1 MSTKTSMSICA
12 ALLLIVCAGCVPS
25 DEELQTELAITRRE
39 AYLEWKRMRDSGQHR
54 QAKVDGPLSVD
65 DSVRLALQYN
75 KQLQIAIQEREVTRG
90 DRIADYNVILPSISA
105 RGTAARIEKGRGNTD
120 IDDYSANITVTQPI
134 FEGERIPATLRTARL
149 LTALTDEQVRDQV
162 QTLVANVASEYYDV
176 LLAQHMVEVQREALV
191 SAEAQYRMTS
201 EKRRQET
208 ATDYD
213 VLRAQV
219 DVANYQAQM
228 ISAQNDIDTHRVN
241 MLKLMGVS
249 QDSNI
254 SFSDKLEFLPMRPV
268 FERAVELASG
278 NRPDLRIADID
289 ARVAE
294 EAIRISRSAFW
305 PVVSGTFTTSWRDG
319 WGGGRVAPNT
329 TSRPD
334 RFGRNPWE
342 AGLTASYYF
351 GIDNVGNLQAAK
363 AQARQSHIEVLDRQ
377 EVMLQEIRLQMNNL
391 ANAEEQVKALVI
403 NQDAAREAL
412 RLVEVGYQAGVRTEV
427 DVTDARKAL
436 TEVMGQYYSALNQHT
451 KSRVNLQLAMGVLGP
466 TCISDGPPGMPRVP
480 IANIE
485 EFAATD
491 YVPPTPLPMPTSE
504 RAPERRTRTRE
515 RTTPEPRRQETPEA
529 RPDAQPESRTRTAPR
544 SAQPIAAE
552 QPVRSEPVT
561 IAAAPAAFAA
571 PQSLSL
577 PVPPSAP
584 ARAPAPVAAAP
595 APAPVAVA
603 PVAAPEPAPVQN
615 RAQPMFKVTVR
626 EG

>member
-1 MSTKTSMSICA
+1 M
-12 ALLLIVCAGCVPS
+12 LLGCGAGCIPS
-25 DEELQTELAITRRE
+25 DNDIQAELAGTRRE
-39 AYLEWKRMRDSGQHR
+39 AYLEWKRMRDSGKTTEAR
-54 QAKVDGPLSVD
+54 VDGPLSID

-75 KQLQIAIQEREVTRG
+75 KQLQITITERQVTRG
-90 DRIADYNVILPSISA
+90 ERIADYNVILPSISM
-105 RGTAARIEKGRGNTD
+105 RGSAARIENGRGNND
-120 IDDYSANITVTQPI
+120 IDSYSAGITVNQPI
-134 FEGERIPATLRTARL
+134 FEGERIPATLRTSRL
-149 LTALTDEQVRDQV
+149 LTALTDERIRDMV
-162 QTLVANVASEYYDV
+162 QNLIAGIAGEYYDV

-228 ISAQNDIDTHRVN
+228 ISARNSIDTHRVN
-241 MLKLMGVS
+241 LLKLLGVS
-249 QDSNI
+249 QDSQI
-254 SFSDKLEFLPMRPV
+254 TFSDKLEFLPMRPV

-278 NRPDLRIADID
+278 NRADIRIADID

-294 EAIRISRSAFW
+294 EAIRIARSAFW
-305 PVVSGTFTTSWRDG
+305 PVVAGSFSTGWRDG
-319 WGGGRVAPNT
+319 WNGGFR
-329 TSRPD
+329 SD
-334 RFGRNPWE
+334 RFGRTPWE
-342 AGLTASYYF
+342 AGLSASYYF
-351 GIDNVGNLQAAK
+351 GIDNVGNLEAAK
-363 AQARQSHIEVLDRQ
+363 ARARQQHIEVLDRQ
-377 EVMLQEIRLQMNNL
+377 EIMLQEIRLQMNNL

-466 TCISDGPPGMPRVP
+466 TCIADGPPGMPNVP

-491 YVPPTPLPMPTSE
+491 YVPPTPLPMPMPVRTS
-504 RAPERRTRTRE
+504 PRTPRE
-515 RTTPEPRRQETPEA
+515 NSREARPEPRTTGSNDNRPIAGEVAAPVQPVTVAA
-529 RPDAQPESRTRTAPR
+529 RPAS
-544 SAQPIAAE
+544 
-552 QPVRSEPVT
+552 V
-561 IAAAPAAFAA
+561 AAPDSF
-571 PQSLSL
+571 SL
-577 PVPPSAP
+577 PVPANPTPSVAPVVDAPTALPVPVAGQSAP
-584 ARAPAPVAAAP
+584 AAK
-595 APAPVAVA
+595 
-603 PVAAPEPAPVQN
+603 QT
-615 RAQPMFKVTVR
+615 QPMFKVTVR